1 MVENRTNDVE
11 RNIEDLNCGNIA
23 NYRVEIV
30 KIYTT
35 QGRRLKKRKHERE
48 TETET
53 DNHEKKY
60 SLT

>member
-1 MVENRTNDVE
+1 MGLVANRTNDVE

-30 KIYTT
+30 KTYTT

-48 TETET
+48 TET
-53 DNHEKKY
+53 DNHEK
-60 SLT
+60 STV

>member
-30 KIYTT
+30 KTYTT

-48 TETET
+48 RQRDRER
-53 DNHEKKY
+53 DG
-60 SLT
+60 